1 MLQQW
6 VVQLHLNGGA
16 PMLDAAEKVD
26 TADGPAAFGYSKTA
40 DAAQSAKDRG
50 TVAIHGLRG
59 QASGVLQ
66 QPARMYHG
74 KKNGYEETRSCHYCE
89 KPGHLVMSCREKI
102 RDELIAKVGNDDD
115 GDGQKEAHWILKT
128 ADPLPVL
135 HEDGTVRWQGEGMQP
150 VASQGPATSLQQ
162 KSARAAHALF
172 VTTMALNARSSDA
185 ADHCST
191 DSVIHKP
198 ETTDSY
204 DLMKFM
210 VGVMLS
216 CVLVGL
222 VLGWRLHKW
231 FCGPVPVLKKRSVKT
246 QSQTHYSWS
255 HATPRFT
262 VVPDRDQGAFL
273 DFKDRE
279 VQDREITME
288 QMMQGRHDL

>member
-1 MLQQW
+1 
-6 VVQLHLNGGA
+6 
-16 PMLDAAEKVD
+16 MLDAAEKAD

-50 TVAIHGLRG
+50 AVAIRGLRG

-162 KSARAAHALF
+162 KSGRAAHALLAAH
-172 VTTMALNARSSDA
+172 AL
-185 ADHCST
+185 
-191 DSVIHKP
+191 
-198 ETTDSY
+198 
-204 DLMKFM
+204 
-210 VGVMLS
+210 
-216 CVLVGL
+216 
-222 VLGWRLHKW
+222 
-231 FCGPVPVLKKRSVKT
+231 FCHDDGTER
-246 QSQTHYSWS
+246 Q
-255 HATPRFT
+255 
-262 VVPDRDQGAFL
+262 
-273 DFKDRE
+273 
-279 VQDREITME
+279 VQRC
-288 QMMQGRHDL
+288 G